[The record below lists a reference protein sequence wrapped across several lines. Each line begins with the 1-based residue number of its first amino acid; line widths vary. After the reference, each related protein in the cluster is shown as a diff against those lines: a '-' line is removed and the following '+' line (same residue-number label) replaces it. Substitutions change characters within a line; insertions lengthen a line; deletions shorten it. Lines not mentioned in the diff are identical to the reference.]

1 MLVPIDF
8 TRRNISEIA
17 GSISIACWVVVFVPQ
32 IYENFRRKSSEG
44 LSLLFIIL
52 WLIGDIFNVAG
63 AIMQHLLP
71 TMIILA
77 AYYTIAD
84 IILWFQCI
92 WYNKKDASGDRTASM
107 NRTKT
112 SVTKKSLPE
121 EIESTI
127 TEETV
132 EAGAE
137 YEPMISGDTLTND
150 STARRHHEFS
160 TTSTTTSTGGAIE
173 IDVENGCASSK
184 VRRKE
189 NYLWDA
195 CIVISVMF
203 SGFLSWYISYCNSYD
218 KRNTSTKTKA
228 PVGNTEDMNLVAQ
241 IFGYLSAVLYLGS
254 RVPQI
259 LLNYKRKSCDG
270 VSLLFFLFACIG
282 NLTFIFSVLAVSL
295 DSHYLLVNASW
306 LIGSAGT
313 LILDMTIF
321 CQFFVYNHDKN
332 F

>member
-1 MLVPIDF
+1 MLVPVEF
-8 TRRNISEIA
+8 TKRNVSEIA

-44 LSLLFIIL
+44 LSLLFIVL

-92 WYNKKDASGDRTASM
+92 WYNKKDKSDKRASL
-107 NRTKT
+107 NRTNKAISKKT
-112 SVTKKSLPE
+112 LPE
-121 EIESTI
+121 ESESTI
-127 TEETV
+127 TEATLETST
-132 EAGAE
+132 E
-137 YEPMISGDTLTND
+137 YEPMISGDTLDND
-150 STARRHHEFS
+150 SGTTRRAAENITNGVNS
-160 TTSTTTSTGGAIE
+160 P
-173 IDVENGCASSK
+173 DLENGTNL
-184 VRRKE
+184 VREKE

-195 CIVISVMF
+195 FIVFSVMF
-203 SGFLSWYISYCNSYD
+203 AGFLSWYISYCNKYQ
-218 KRNTSTKTKA
+218 REPSTKTK
-228 PVGNTEDMNLVAQ
+228 PPIGDTEKMNVVAQ

-259 LLNYKRKSCDG
+259 LLNYRRKSCDG

-295 DSHYLLVNASW
+295 ERHYLLVNASW

-313 LILDMTIF
+313 LMLDMTIF
-321 CQFFVYNHDKN
+321 TQFFVYNHDKSV
-332 F
+332 